1 MAAQAG
7 LSLHMSN
14 ATLLEMPCDGS
25 IFYIYLQ
32 VEVNADTQEPLDNL
46 TPEAITWCKS
56 IDSNSS
62 TVSEALLDK
71 KILVAIQAGIDKAN
85 EKAVSR
91 AAKIQKWSVLP
102 KDFSMPGGELGELN
116 NCHRF
121 R

>member
-1 MAAQAG
+1 MEI
-7 LSLHMSN
+7 
-14 ATLLEMPCDGS
+14 TCDGS
-25 IFYIYLQ
+25 IFCIYLQ

-56 IDSNSS
+56 IDSNAS